1 MADYLGIDRSAMT
14 REMKLLKD
22 EGFIKTTGKRITL
35 LYK

>member
-1 MADYLGIDRSAMT
+1 MT

-35 LYK
+35 LYKWFFLYS